1 MFGINPEI
9 KKFQKLM
16 KKSGAEMKTVRLW
29 CKQLQ
34 KMKKNEPKTT
44 LDYENA
50 RSTTEKVDVL
60 LKKMEQVLI
69 RTTGRQPSE
78 EERKSIITSV
88 KELRKLSGGCDHIF
102 VVSIDDREFHLT
114 YDTIIKLGDN
124 YSGGEKER
132 LLLQSEVE
140 NLLALTKE
148 NLAKER
154 PDMMQLTFFY
164 LRRTDK
170 ELCELP
176 PYERLA
182 KVQRVFQHEFVDKM
196 ADQIEEALGKSKETA
211 EGMIFDL
218 IQA

>member
-9 KKFQKLM
+9 KKFQNLM
-16 KKSGAEMKTVRLW
+16 KKSGAEMKTARLW

-34 KMKKNEPKTT
+34 KIKKNEPKTT

-211 EGMIFDL
+211 EGMILDL